1 MKQKSGG
8 NRELTTF
15 CGLYYMAKVL
25 AGNDV
30 VGDHQTQDGGPR
42 CNGSRLCVLICGHI
56 FDRDF
61 FAGSGGGGGGGGG
74 GTPLK

>member
-1 MKQKSGG
+1 MWQEDIDKSKLTNIESNMKQKSGG

-42 CNGSRLCVLICGHI
+42 CNGVFG
-56 FDRDF
+56 
-61 FAGSGGGGGGGGG
+61 
-74 GTPLK
+74 